1 MSGRLISYAGLR
13 YYQSTTNGERT
24 KFLSDIQEKI
34 TIYTSSLIFFN
45 LELNK
50 LPTGHLDLLY
60 SIVLKKQ
67 IEQEKMQSTISFFN
81 SGQGS
86 KSQADSVN

>member
-1 MSGRLISYAGLR
+1 M
-13 YYQSTTNGERT
+13 
-24 KFLSDIQEKI
+24 DIYNAQYEEEEKPLLVEMPQI
-34 TIYTSSLIFFN
+34 TSL
-45 LELNK
+45 LK
-50 LPTGHLDLLY
+50 HLDLLY

-67 IEQEKMQSTISFFN
+67 MENEMQQDTIQYYS

>member
-1 MSGRLISYAGLR
+1 MHSLA
-13 YYQSTTNGERT
+13 
-24 KFLSDIQEKI
+24 DIYNNQYKQEKTLI
-34 TIYTSSLIFFN
+34 VEVPQIDSL
-45 LELNK
+45 LK
-50 LPTGHLDLLY
+50 HLDLLY

>member
-1 MSGRLISYAGLR
+1 MHSLA
-13 YYQSTTNGERT
+13 
-24 KFLSDIQEKI
+24 DIYNNQYKQEKTLI
-34 TIYTSSLIFFN
+34 VEVPQIDSL
-45 LELNK
+45 LK
-50 LPTGHLDLLY
+50 HLDLLY
-60 SIVLKKQ
+60 SMVLKKQ

>member
-1 MSGRLISYAGLR
+1 MHSLA
-13 YYQSTTNGERT
+13 
-24 KFLSDIQEKI
+24 DIYNNQYKQEKTLI
-34 TIYTSSLIFFN
+34 VEVPQINSL
-45 LELNK
+45 LK
-50 LPTGHLDLLY
+50 HLDLLY
-60 SIVLKKQ
+60 SMVLKKQ

>member
-1 MSGRLISYAGLR
+1 MHKLM
-13 YYQSTTNGERT
+13 
-24 KFLSDIQEKI
+24 DIYNAQYEEEEKPLLVEMPQI
-34 TIYTSSLIFFN
+34 TSL
-45 LELNK
+45 LK
-50 LPTGHLDLLY
+50 HLDLLY

-67 IEQEKMQSTISFFN
+67 MENEMQQDTIEYYS

>member
-1 MSGRLISYAGLR
+1 MHKLM
-13 YYQSTTNGERT
+13 
-24 KFLSDIQEKI
+24 DIYNAQYEEEEKPLLVEMPQI
-34 TIYTSSLIFFN
+34 TSL
-45 LELNK
+45 LK
-50 LPTGHLDLLY
+50 HLDLLY

-67 IEQEKMQSTISFFN
+67 MENEMQQDTIQYYS

>member
-1 MSGRLISYAGLR
+1 MHKLMDIYNAQYEEEEKPLLVEMP
-13 YYQSTTNGERT
+13 QRT
-24 KFLSDIQEKI
+24 
-34 TIYTSSLIFFN
+34 SL
-45 LELNK
+45 LK
-50 LPTGHLDLLY
+50 HLDLLY

-67 IEQEKMQSTISFFN
+67 MENEMQQDTIQYYN

>member
-1 MSGRLISYAGLR
+1 MHSLADIYNNQYKQEQTLIVEVP
-13 YYQSTTNGERT
+13 QI
-24 KFLSDIQEKI
+24 D
-34 TIYTSSLIFFN
+34 SL
-45 LELNK
+45 LK
-50 LPTGHLDLLY
+50 HLDLLY